1 MDAMSTL
8 SIHLFGKFSI
18 HAGEQSLEGLDAC
31 KTQELLSYLLVHRER
46 PHTRESLAAL
56 LWGET
61 STDKSKKYL
70 RQTLWH
76 LQSAFEGHGSSSN
89 GGGSGASED
98 DGRLLSAGHDWVRL
112 NLDPAVWLD
121 VEVFERAFA
130 RVQGKAGRDLDEET
144 KRVVQEAAELYK
156 GDLLEGWYQDWCLYD
171 RERLQNMYLMML
183 DKLISYCEAHRDYE
197 LGLLYGSTIL
207 RYDEARERTHRQ
219 LMHLL
224 YLSGDRTAALRQ
236 YERCAAALR
245 RELDVAPD
253 RRTVALYQQIR
264 HDELEECALPAAAA
278 PETSMLPAA
287 ASSAVSL
294 PEVLSRLQQL
304 QLVMSDVQRRIQ
316 QDIKAVQQTL
326 KN

>member
-1 MDAMSTL
+1 MSTL
-8 SIHLFGKFSI
+8 SIHLFGKFNI
-18 HAGEQSLEGLDAC
+18 HAGEQSLVGLDAY

-46 PHTRESLAAL
+46 PHTRDSLASL

-61 STDKSKKYL
+61 TTDKSKKYL

-76 LQSAFEGHGSSSN
+76 LQSAFEGHG
-89 GGGSGASED
+89 GGANED

-112 NLDPAVWLD
+112 NLDSAVWLD

-130 RVQGKAGRDLDEET
+130 RVQGKAGKDLDEET
-144 KRVVQEAAELYK
+144 KRVLQEAAELYK

-183 DKLISYCEAHRDYE
+183 DKLISYCEAHHDYE

-219 LMHLL
+219 LMHLF
-224 YLSGDRTAALRQ
+224 YLLGDRTAALRQ

-264 HDELEECALPAAAA
+264 HDELEEGGLLAAEPETSVRPPAAA
-278 PETSMLPAA
+278 
-287 ASSAVSL
+287 AVSL
-294 PEVLSRLQQL
+294 PEVLRRLQQL

>member
-1 MDAMSTL
+1 MDAMSAL
-8 SIHLFGKFSI
+8 SINLFGQFSV
-18 HAGEQSLEGLDAC
+18 HTGGQSLEGLDAC
-31 KTQELLSYLLVHRER
+31 KVQELLSYLLVHRDR
-46 PHTRESLAAL
+46 PHTRESLASL

-61 STDKSKKYL
+61 ATDKSKKYL

-76 LQSAFEGHGSSSN
+76 LQSALEGHHDGAKE
-89 GGGSGASED
+89 GGG
-98 DGRLLSAGHDWVRL
+98 LLSAGHDWVRL
-112 NLDPAVWLD
+112 NAGSALWLD
-121 VEVFERAFA
+121 VAVFEGAFA

-144 KRVVQEAAELYK
+144 KRAVEQAAELYK

-171 RERLQNMYLMML
+171 RERLQNMYLVML

-207 RYDEARERTHRQ
+207 RYDRARERTHRQ

-224 YLSGDRTAALRQ
+224 YMSGDRTAALRQ
-236 YERCAAALR
+236 YERCVAALR
-245 RELDVAPD
+245 QELDVAPD

-264 HDELEECALPAAAA
+264 LDQLEERALLPAAE
-278 PETSMLPAA
+278 PETNPNPP
-287 ASSAVSL
+287 AVSL
-294 PEVLSRLQQL
+294 PEVLGRLQQL

-316 QDIKAVQQTL
+316 QDIKAVQQAL

>member
-18 HAGEQSLEGLDAC
+18 RAGEQSLEGLDAC

-46 PHTRESLAAL
+46 PHTRESLASL

-61 STDKSKKYL
+61 TTERSKKYL

-76 LQSAFEGHGSSSN
+76 LQSAFEGRCA
-89 GGGSGASED
+89 GGGGDANED
-98 DGRLLSAGHDWVRL
+98 DGRLLAAGHDWVRL
-112 NLDPAVWLD
+112 NLDSAVWLD
-121 VEVFERAFA
+121 VEVFERAYA
-130 RVQGKAGRDLDEET
+130 RVQGKAGKDLDEET
-144 KRVVQEAAELYK
+144 KRIVQEAAELYR

-171 RERLQNMYLMML
+171 RERLQNMYLVML
-183 DKLISYCEAHRDYE
+183 DKLISYCEAHGDYE
-197 LGLLYGSTIL
+197 LGLLYASTIL

-264 HDELEECALPAAAA
+264 LDQLEECAMPAVALE
-278 PETSMLPAA
+278 PETSVRPSA
-287 ASSAVSL
+287 AVSL
-294 PEVLSRLQQL
+294 PEVLRRLQQL

>member
-1 MDAMSTL
+1 MSAL

-46 PHTRESLAAL
+46 PHTRESLAGL

-61 STDKSKKYL
+61 ATDKSKKYL

-76 LQSAFEGHGSSSN
+76 LQSALEGRQN
-89 GGGSGASED
+89 GVAGANDEGG
-98 DGRLLSAGHDWVRL
+98 LLSAGHDWVRL
-112 NLDPAVWLD
+112 NADSAVWLD

-130 RVQGKAGRDLDEET
+130 QVQGKAGKDLDDET
-144 KRVVQEAAELYK
+144 KRIVEAAAELYK
-156 GDLLEGWYQDWCLYD
+156 GDLLEGWYQDWCLYA

-197 LGLLYGSTIL
+197 KGLLHGSTIL
-207 RYDEARERTHRQ
+207 RYDGARERTHRQ

-224 YLSGDRTAALRQ
+224 YMSGDRTAALRQ
-236 YERCAAALR
+236 YERCVAALR
-245 RELDVAPD
+245 QELDVAPD

-264 HDELEECALPAAAA
+264 LDQLEECALPAVE
-278 PETSMLPAA
+278 PGTTGNTPAA
-287 ASSAVSL
+287 SL
-294 PEVLSRLQQL
+294 PEVLGRLQQL
-304 QLVMSDVQRRIQ
+304 QLVMSDVQRRLQ
-316 QDIKAVQQTL
+316 QDIKAVQQAL